1 MGIEIVDHYGVL
13 GLTYGDMSRLKTEAE
28 YKKVLKA
35 AYRSLAREYHPDV
48 NIGLSEEQIR
58 INTLKMGKL
67 NRAYGVLASPEKRE
81 QYHLRLDSRLNRST
95 QPTNGG
101 SSQHRRDSRAGTSNG
116 APPRTNDRTS
126 KKPESNYSQ
135 RQRSIIDDAV
145 RNYEAAEARAKANAS
160 GRGNNSHKPN
170 ASANTRTNQQSA
182 RSGAEPI
189 TDMSLLEMLKH
200 GIKAKRESRANRPV
214 KSHGRK
220 VSKESVNDL
229 LRKVKTDGRKIDEA
243 VVNTIVDGL
252 DLGTKLGISTLNAL
266 IDLGCLSNDG
276 DATALTISRKIPK
289 DNKYGYQATI
299 LLIENLNAVT
309 TRDNLLS
316 MSKHEPTNAD
326 RVFVNIYNSI
336 NLRRDQAAA
345 VFRALARTASLDG
358 VFGERAMGDLVSSFG
373 IDTNRVSPPKNV
385 PLVVEVL
392 QSEGLLD
399 PYCKVSNDMY
409 RLLYDMPGSM
419 F

>member
-145 RNYEAAEARAKANAS
+145 RNYEAAEARAKAN
-160 GRGNNSHKPN
+160 RGNNSHKPK
-170 ASANTRTNQQSA
+170 ASANTRSNQQSA

-266 IDLGCLSNDG
+266 IDLRCYCLND
-276 DATALTISRKIPK
+276 
-289 DNKYGYQATI
+289 
-299 LLIENLNAVT
+299 
-309 TRDNLLS
+309 
-316 MSKHEPTNAD
+316 
-326 RVFVNIYNSI
+326 F
-336 NLRRDQAAA
+336 
-345 VFRALARTASLDG
+345 
-358 VFGERAMGDLVSSFG
+358 
-373 IDTNRVSPPKNV
+373 
-385 PLVVEVL
+385 
-392 QSEGLLD
+392 
-399 PYCKVSNDMY
+399 
-409 RLLYDMPGSM
+409 
-419 F
+419 